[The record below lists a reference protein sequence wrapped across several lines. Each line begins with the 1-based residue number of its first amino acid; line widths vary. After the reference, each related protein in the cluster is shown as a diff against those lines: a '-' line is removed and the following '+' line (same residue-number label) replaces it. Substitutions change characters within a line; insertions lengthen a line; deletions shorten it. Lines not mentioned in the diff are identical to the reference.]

1 MSGGGR
7 LHEHLMRGRCQRQR
21 ELGVPGGVQHQP
33 QVLDEDVPGGQRRV
47 VARQHMRHAV
57 LEHPAVA
64 RAVRDDL
71 VQGVRVHAFAQ
82 AQRHR
87 LGGGRDVH
95 ASQQLVDD
103 LDLAAR
109 TGAVAQALDL
119 AGHRFQHRAAG
130 RVGGGATGGHHRH
143 LAGSG
148 LGRAPGGGGGQGQ
161 PARRGRP
168 RGRRGGGGVCRP

>member
-1 MSGGGR
+1 
-7 LHEHLMRGRCQRQR
+7 
-21 ELGVPGGVQHQP
+21 
-33 QVLDEDVPGGQRRV
+33 
-47 VARQHMRHAV
+47 MRHAV

-95 ASQQLVDD
+95 ASQQLVGD

-109 TGAVAQALDL
+109 TGAVAQAIDL

-130 RVGGGATGGHHRH
+130 LVGGGATGGHHRH

-148 LGRAPGGGGGQGQ
+148 LGRATGDGRVQVQHALLGQPRFLRDGPAGINGRAHHEHGAGAQGGGDAAFAIQHGFG
-161 PARRGRP
+161 
-168 RGRRGGGGVCRP
+168 